1 MHDPSVPPSAARP
14 EHRRSPQHPARVRA
28 LHRLLAR
35 ALLALFVGI
44 AGLGGPLEARGGKC
58 PNLVIV
64 LDRSGS
70 MDAAPDGSSAPPGG
84 SRWEIAVKA
93 LKELVDTYDGQLPI
107 GLSLFASDGSCAGGK
122 LNIPPAYD
130 TAAQIKMTIEKD
142 SPISATPTS
151 ETIENLRKEAVLRD
165 PSRQHFLLLLTD
177 GEPNCATGEP
187 GATITALDAARMQ
200 SPSIKTFVLGFGAL
214 PTTAAATMDQ
224 MAVAGGTAL
233 TGTPRKYYTAE
244 DLPTLKAALEKI
256 FAVVFGEGSGVCDDS
271 CYAPDVGCP
280 NPGDLCIRGRCAP
293 SPCAEISC
301 GPGLYCHTDGVSPGR
316 CVSPCK
322 KACKTGER
330 CEMGSCIPS
339 ACPSVCIAG
348 FVCNS
353 ASGRCEPDPL
363 CPENPPRREQCRLP
377 SACQFGQC
385 VDDPC
390 RFVRCPAGSRCAPWN
405 GSCEW
410 SPVYM
415 PPADMRS
422 GDPNVVDGE
431 NRAGGCA
438 LPPRTDAPGAGPG
451 ALLAGLLLVGALV
464 VERRMRRGRAQAP
477 RGLTGS

>member
-1 MHDPSVPPSAARP
+1 MQDPFVPPLG
-14 EHRRSPQHPARVRA
+14 RRATERRARVRA
-28 LHRLLAR
+28 ARRLFAQL
-35 ALLALFVGI
+35 LLALFVVL
-44 AGLGGPLEARGGKC
+44 ASPAYSRAGKC
-58 PNLVIV
+58 PNLIIV
-64 LDRSGS
+64 LDKSGS
-70 MDAAPDGSSAPPGG
+70 MDAAPDGSAAPPGG

-93 LKELVDTYDGQLPI
+93 LKELLDTYDGQLPI

-122 LNIPPAYD
+122 LVIPPGYE
-130 TAAQIKMTIEKD
+130 TSAQIKMTIEKD
-142 SPISATPTS
+142 SPTSATPTS
-151 ETIENLRKEAVLRD
+151 ETIENLRQETVLRD

-187 GATITALDAARMQ
+187 GATFTALDAARKQ

-214 PTTAAATMDQ
+214 PATAAMTMDQ
-224 MAVAGGTAL
+224 MAEAGGTAV
-233 TGTPRKYYTAE
+233 TGTQRKYYTAE

-256 FAVVFGEGSGVCDDS
+256 FAVVIGEGSGVCDDS

-280 NPGDLCIRGRCAP
+280 NPGELCIRGRCAQN
-293 SPCAEISC
+293 PCAELSC
-301 GPGLYCHTDGVSPGR
+301 PPGLYCHTDGVSPGR
-316 CVSPCK
+316 CVAPCK

-415 PPADMRS
+415 PPADMGA
-422 GDPNVVDGE
+422 GDPNKIDE
-431 NRAGGCA
+431 EKRAGGCA
-438 LPPRTDAPGAGPG
+438 LPPRTDGAGAGPG
-451 ALLAGLLLVGALV
+451 ALLAGLLLLGALV
-464 VERRMRRGRAQAP
+464 VERRLRRGAA
-477 RGLTGS
+477 